1 VAHGL
6 FHRFYARQSFKTHP
20 EMDVAT
26 TCVFLSIKIEEVKE
40 ITLTKVLAAEKAVR
54 KNTLEKRTS
63 SQMFT
68 SKDQKKLSQE
78 KILVLERV
86 LLHSIAFEICI
97 TTPFNYLKQLRAHV
111 SKWNPQNWQK
121 LNQLAH
127 QFIIDS
133 HGTTL
138 CLQYPPH
145 VIAVA
150 AIYLASKFGQVKLQD
165 EKKSYEYHWWQRL
178 PNGQAANRDD
188 IINCCHQMLA
198 VFEKP
203 SE

>member
-1 VAHGL
+1 
-6 FHRFYARQSFKTHP
+6 
-20 EMDVAT
+20 
-26 TCVFLSIKIEEVKE
+26 
-40 ITLTKVLAAEKAVR
+40 
-54 KNTLEKRTS
+54 
-63 SQMFT
+63 
-68 SKDQKKLSQE
+68 
-78 KILVLERV
+78 V